1 MVNKMPK
8 SHHIKLLGIGASGD
22 RAMRQLVEQAMETL
36 SLNWPIEEV
45 KDINLLMHYGI
56 SGIPALIIDEKIIF
70 QEKVPTYT
78 ELLRVFGEFIYK
90 EAQTVS

>member
-1 MVNKMPK
+1 
-8 SHHIKLLGIGASGD
+8 
-22 RAMRQLVEQAMETL
+22 
-36 SLNWPIEEV
+36 
-45 KDINLLMHYGI
+45 MHYGI